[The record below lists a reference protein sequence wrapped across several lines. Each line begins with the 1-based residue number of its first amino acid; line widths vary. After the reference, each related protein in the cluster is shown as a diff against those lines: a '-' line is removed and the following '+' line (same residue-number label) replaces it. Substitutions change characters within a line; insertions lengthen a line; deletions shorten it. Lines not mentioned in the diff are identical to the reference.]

1 MKTANYQNDLE
12 NIIRKAQSEVLN
24 TLLERILARNGELYT
39 LLDNGYNIM
48 ITAYG
53 ERFDKI
59 YAQRQLLLKKTG
71 ELSRVINMICD
82 ELTNINK

>member
-48 ITAYG
+48 MTAYG

-71 ELSRVINMICD
+71 ELTRVINMICD

>member
-48 ITAYG
+48 MTAYG

-71 ELSRVINMICD
+71 ELTRVIKMICD